1 MAGHSRRQLTGI
13 FTLFAAGYFL
23 SYSFRSIGPLI
34 APDLMRDIAL
44 DANRLGLL
52 ASVYFLTFAIAQP
65 VIGIAMDRH
74 GPARVNA
81 MLFAIAAAGAALFA
95 WSESLAGLAIGRGL
109 IGFGVAGALM
119 TSFKAFVIWYEP
131 RHREVLTGAM
141 MAVGGVAAMMVSIP
155 AELLMRVVG
164 WRGMFWLLGGASILA
179 AAALWWRVPAM
190 HGAENGSHS
199 ASSTADSDDYRA
211 DGLGANTTI
220 GYRDI
225 VTSRIFL
232 SYLPL
237 ALFGSGGFS
246 AIQSLWAGPW
256 LIEVAG
262 HTRAAA
268 AQVLFV
274 YGFALLLGYFGIGM
288 LGARISSSAAA
299 PRRWYISS
307 LAAAFAALAAIISNV
322 WPESRAPW
330 FVYGLTLG
338 ASMLA
343 YPALTKAFPAAIAGR
358 VVTAYNFVMFT
369 GAFALQW
376 GMGALIQALLDGG
389 AAKQFAYQCAFTAV
403 LAAQVL
409 SLIWFWVISRS
420 EK

>member
-1 MAGHSRRQLTGI
+1 M
-13 FTLFAAGYFL
+13 
-23 SYSFRSIGPLI
+23 
-34 APDLMRDIAL
+34 
-44 DANRLGLL
+44 
-52 ASVYFLTFAIAQP
+52 
-65 VIGIAMDRH
+65 
-74 GPARVNA
+74 
-81 MLFAIAAAGAALFA
+81 
-95 WSESLAGLAIGRGL
+95 
-109 IGFGVAGALM
+109 
-119 TSFKAFVIWYEP
+119 
-131 RHREVLTGAM
+131 
-141 MAVGGVAAMMVSIP
+141 
-155 AELLMRVVG
+155 
-164 WRGMFWLLGGASILA
+164 
-179 AAALWWRVPAM
+179 
-190 HGAENGSHS
+190 
-199 ASSTADSDDYRA
+199 
-211 DGLGANTTI
+211 
-220 GYRDI
+220 
-225 VTSRIFL
+225 
-232 SYLPL
+232 
-237 ALFGSGGFS
+237 FGSGGFS

-288 LGARISSSAAA
+288 LGARISSSATA